1 MWQEL
6 SGAEKSA
13 GAKGG
18 RKLNGEEIS
27 HSQTKSSGDGD
38 KVWSSGSLLRSE
50 RWSGNTG
57 IRGGE
62 KAKGQMKNK
71 TRRKEKNRQ
80 RRRDDKKGE
89 KKN

>member
-18 RKLNGEEIS
+18 RKLNREEIS
-27 HSQTKSSGDGD
+27 HSQSKSSGDGD
-38 KVWSSGSLLRSE
+38 KVWSSGSLPRSE
-50 RWSGNTG
+50 TWSGNTG

-71 TRRKEKNRQ
+71 TRRK
-80 RRRDDKKGE
+80 KKIGKE
-89 KKN
+89 EEMTRKGKKNE